1 LIFGLL
7 LAISVTT
14 TATGFENPESACWDA
29 ASRSWYVS
37 NVAGEETAKDGNGW
51 ISRLDANGKVAKAEW
66 VTGLNAP
73 HGIRTKGTKL
83 YVADIDELV
92 VIDIP
97 GATVKAKVEAPGAA
111 FLNDVAI
118 GRAGEVYVSDTVRS
132 AIYRCTESRC
142 EVFLEN
148 PKLEG
153 PNGLLVEGN
162 RLIVASWG
170 VITNTATFETKEPGR
185 LVAVD
190 LTSKE
195 ILPIGSGKPI
205 GNLDGLERDGAGYL
219 VTDFTAGKLL
229 RVSSSGTATLLKQ
242 GFKNSADFGYDPSR
256 NLIAV
261 PEMSGGTVQ
270 MLKLR

>member
-1 LIFGLL
+1 L
-7 LAISVTT
+7 LAISVSA

-29 ASRSWYVS
+29 ASKSWYVS
-37 NVAGEETAKDGNGW
+37 NVAGGETAKDGNGW
-51 ISRLDANGKVAKAEW
+51 ISRLDANGRVVKAEW

-73 HGIRTKGTKL
+73 KGIRTKGTTL
-83 YVADIDELV
+83 YVADINELV

-97 GATVKAKVEAPGAA
+97 GARVKAKVEAPGAV

-118 GRAGEVYVSDTVRS
+118 GKVGEVYVSDTIRS
-132 AIYRCTESRC
+132 AIYRCTESKC
-142 EVFLEN
+142 EVFVESQ
-148 PKLEG
+148 KLAG

-162 RLIVASWG
+162 RLIVASFG
-170 VITNTATFETKEPGR
+170 VITNSATFETKEPGR

-190 LTSKE
+190 LTTKE

-205 GNLDGLERDGAGYL
+205 GNLDGIERDGAGYL
-219 VTDFTAGKLL
+219 VTDFMAGKLF

-242 GFKNSADFGYDPSR
+242 GFRNSADFGYDPSR
-256 NLIAV
+256 KLIAL
-261 PEMSGGTVQ
+261 PEMNGGAVQ

>member
-1 LIFGLL
+1 MIFALL
-7 LAISVTT
+7 LAISVSA

-51 ISRLDANGKVAKAEW
+51 ISRLDANGKVAKSDW

-83 YVADIDELV
+83 YVADINELV

-97 GATVKAKVEAPGAA
+97 SARVKARVDAPGAA

-118 GRAGEVYVSDTVRS
+118 GKAGEVYVSDTIRS
-132 AIYRCTESRC
+132 AIYHCTESRC

-148 PKLEG
+148 AKLEG

-170 VITNTATFETKEPGR
+170 VITNSATFETKKPGR
-185 LVAVD
+185 LIAVD

-205 GNLDGLERDGAGYL
+205 GNLDGIERDGAGYL
-219 VTDFTAGKLL
+219 VTDFMAGKLF
-229 RVSSSGTATLLKQ
+229 RVSSSGTATLLKG

-256 NLIAV
+256 NLIAL

-270 MLKLR
+270 MLKLK